1 MQYSTKLTSTLKE
14 IATRCG
20 IPGLGVGIVKEGE
33 IVYAKG
39 FGVQSLDTRAPVTLD
54 SVFCL
59 ASIAKCFVASAVM
72 QLVEHGKIQ
81 LDTPLV
87 EYLPYF
93 KLDDDR
99 YVKITTRQILSHTS
113 GMPDMD
119 EYEYEE
125 LVSHP
130 ETDEGAAER
139 YVRSLTNRKLIA
151 APGEKSAYSNIA
163 YNVLGDLIAKVSGQT
178 FEDYLKEHLLLPAGM
193 PDSTFWFAEV
203 DQQRLAVPHLCIPE
217 MIVNPVYPYHRA
229 DSPASFLHST
239 IGDMCRWGITCL
251 NRGSY
256 GGQQILTPAS
266 YDLMWAPVAELGYP
280 PFYEQIGLGWVLG
293 HYEGVKTV
301 SHGGMGFGWACFFTL
316 LPEANCAAIILCN
329 AETEARSR
337 LIRAVVDAMLDR
349 QPLPGMVSWVVPICQ
364 ALQEGGIRAAYACY
378 AELKNSA
385 SAEYEIDEDALINL
399 TYQLMSVKKLDL
411 TVEVLNLNIHAFPE
425 YLGSY
430 IYLAKLYLQKGE
442 RAQAEE
448 TLKKALEIKPDSTAV
463 VKLLEEVQR

>member
-14 IATRCG
+14 IATRWG

-151 APGEKSAYSNIA
+151 AP
-163 YNVLGDLIAKVSGQT
+163 
-178 FEDYLKEHLLLPAGM
+178 
-193 PDSTFWFAEV
+193 
-203 DQQRLAVPHLCIPE
+203 
-217 MIVNPVYPYHRA
+217 
-229 DSPASFLHST
+229 
-239 IGDMCRWGITCL
+239 
-251 NRGSY
+251 
-256 GGQQILTPAS
+256 
-266 YDLMWAPVAELGYP
+266 
-280 PFYEQIGLGWVLG
+280 
-293 HYEGVKTV
+293 
-301 SHGGMGFGWACFFTL
+301 
-316 LPEANCAAIILCN
+316 
-329 AETEARSR
+329 
-337 LIRAVVDAMLDR
+337 
-349 QPLPGMVSWVVPICQ
+349 
-364 ALQEGGIRAAYACY
+364 
-378 AELKNSA
+378 
-385 SAEYEIDEDALINL
+385 
-399 TYQLMSVKKLDL
+399 
-411 TVEVLNLNIHAFPE
+411 
-425 YLGSY
+425 
-430 IYLAKLYLQKGE
+430 
-442 RAQAEE
+442 
-448 TLKKALEIKPDSTAV
+448 
-463 VKLLEEVQR
+463 